1 MMARTPKWSGHNAQ
15 WLWLSLAIIALDQA
29 TKQLVATHFY
39 LFQSVRLTGF
49 LNLTYVRNT
58 GVAFSM
64 FNQGPR
70 LVFIAVGVFISLAI
84 LVWLYRHP
92 RDSRVTAVALSL
104 ILAGALGNVIDRALW
119 GYVIDFIDFH
129 VEQWHWPAFN
139 VADSAVTIGA
149 VLLVI
154 DAVWPRRE
162 SYSGRDTE

>member
-1 MMARTPKWSGHNAQ
+1 MKGRGPTQYRHNAH
-15 WLWLSLAIIALDQA
+15 WLWLSLAIIALDQT

-49 LNLTYVRNT
+49 LNLIYVRNT

-64 FNQGPR
+64 FNQAPR
-70 LVFIAVGVFISLAI
+70 LVFIAIAVVIILAI

-92 RDSRVTAVALSL
+92 HDSRVTAAALTL
-104 ILAGALGNVIDRALW
+104 ILAGALGNVIDRVLW

-129 VEQWHWPAFN
+129 VGQWHWPAFN

-149 VLLVI
+149 VLLVV
-154 DAVWPRRE
+154 DALWPRQQTR
-162 SYSGRDTE
+162 SGADAD